1 MTDLEVREKIKEVV
15 DGMNDE
21 IVSFAQELFRIPS
34 FTNSPEERTAIAC
47 VEKKWKEMGLETE
60 LVWGP
65 GQEHRPNVIGHT
77 PGQWENELGFSGHVD
92 VVPVDPIDEWVCPP
106 FAAEIRDGKIIA
118 RGSADCKGGIVC
130 YTFLPE
136 IMRRA
141 GVKLKGGLTMCA
153 IIDEEVGSYY
163 GMKTVIES
171 GKFKPDACIQGDPSG
186 GAATFTIAH
195 KGSLQ
200 FQLKCYGEQFHAAF
214 PHKGV
219 NATMKLIGVVK
230 ELEAHLIDRLP
241 PRSHPLFPEGH
252 QLVLGTTFHAGTNEL
267 TIPDYA
273 ETTVRF
279 NVLPGYTHDEVYN
292 AVQGILDEM
301 MAKDPQLKVEIEE
314 RVWNPGDNTPPD
326 HKIVQILTKDVT
338 EVCGF
343 TPQAWGFPSGSMT
356 AFTCSYGKIPN
367 IVWGCGS
374 SEQNFTHCPNE
385 WISLAELNY
394 VTKVYALAAID
405 FLGYET
411 EA

>member
-1 MTDLEVREKIKEVV
+1 MSDVRERIKNVV
-15 DGMNDE
+15 DEMQDE
-21 IVSFAQELFRIPS
+21 IVGFAQELFRIPS
-34 FTNSPEERTAIAC
+34 FTYSPEEKTAIEC
-47 VEKKWKEMGLETE
+47 VAKKWQEMGLETE
-60 LVWGP
+60 FVWGE

-77 PGQWENELGFSGHVD
+77 PGKFEHELGFSGHVD
-92 VVPVDPIDEWVCPP
+92 VVPVEPIEEWVCPP
-106 FAAEIRDGKIIA
+106 FAAEIKDGKIIA
-118 RGSADCKGGIVC
+118 RGAADCKGGIVC

-141 GVKLKGGLTMCA
+141 GIRLKGGLTMCA

-200 FQLKCYGEQFHAAF
+200 FQLKCYGQQFHAAF
-214 PHKGV
+214 PHKGI
-219 NATMKLIGVVK
+219 NATMKLINVVK
-230 ELEAHLIDRLP
+230 ALDEKLIDRLP
-241 PRSHPLFPEGH
+241 PREHELFPEGH

-267 TIPDYA
+267 IIPDYA

-279 NVLPGYTHDEVYN
+279 NVLPGYTHDEVFG
-292 AVQGILDEM
+292 AVQSLLDEM
-301 MAKDPQLKVEIEE
+301 MAADPDLKVEIEE
-314 RVWNPGDNTPPD
+314 RVWNPGDNTPKD
-326 HKIVQILTKDVT
+326 HKVVTILSNAVQ

-343 TPQAWGFPSGSMT
+343 TPQPWGFPSGSMT

-367 IVWGCGS
+367 VVWGCGS
-374 SEQNFTHCPNE
+374 SENNFTHCPNE

-394 VTKVYALAAID
+394 VTKAYALAAID
-405 FLGYET
+405 FLGYE
-411 EA
+411 EV